1 MAEVAL
7 IMAAAAVT
15 AKVAIM
21 RVFIAMAA
29 VTVAGQIDLAAD
41 LLSMARLA
49 LQILVCTFQFEI
61 GFIMVEY
68 PELPAIGVVTLVAAL
83 TQAALMFI
91 LMTRFTVQRSVTVE
105 VVLMATIARGGGV
118 QADQREAT

>member
-1 MAEVAL
+1 MAEVTL
-7 IMAAAAVT
+7 IMAAATVT

-49 LQILVCTFQFEI
+49 LQVLVCTFQFEI

-68 PELPAIGVVTLVAAL
+68 PKLPAIGVVALVTAL

-118 QADQREAT
+118 QAD